1 MARARGTGKGPTD
14 RITLRFEPE
23 ELAYFGK
30 RAQLAGL
37 STSAFIRQMVVQG
50 CIAENVQEFEARLND
65 AQGKFAEMLKGAGP
79 AAVDENLKKSIYTTE
94 YLLAAIVEA
103 RDPQELYAAQD
114 RAQKRVLKERNG

>member
-1 MARARGTGKGPTD
+1 MARMRGTGKGPSD
-14 RITLRFEPE
+14 RITLRFDPE

-37 STSAFIRQMVVQG
+37 STSAFIPQMVVQG
-50 CIAENVQEFEARLND
+50 CIAENVQEFEERLKLS
-65 AQGKFAEMLKGAGP
+65 QSEFAEMLKTAGP
-79 AAVDENLKKSIYTTE
+79 AALDENLKKSIYTSE

>member
-1 MARARGTGKGPTD
+1 MARARGTGKGPSD

-30 RAQLAGL
+30 RAQLAGV
-37 STSAFIRQMVVQG
+37 SKTAFIRQMIVQG
-50 CIAENVQEFEARLND
+50 CIAENVQEFEERLKLR
-65 AQGKFAEMLKGAGP
+65 QSEFAEMLKTSGP
-79 AAVDENLKKSIYTTE
+79 AALDENLKKSIYTSE